1 MREAV
6 GITKVYRES
15 LDKENLVKNHSFAEK
30 VIDTIQLV
38 HDIYL
43 RPPT

>member
-1 MREAV
+1 M
-6 GITKVYRES
+6 GITKVYRKN

-38 HDIYL
+38 HGI
-43 RPPT
+43 